1 MNVIQDSEYVL
12 YKAVAQH
19 VKEGLVRPLNIIN
32 LKCLKEFS
40 KFEKQKALFLN
51 CETFEDL
58 GDNSKKF
65 KNNLKNLI
73 SLFAVQDRLEKIV
86 KRNEQRIEFISLK
99 LQQMG
104 IYNDAVDKK
113 TISNALSAETK
124 NISTESLN
132 LNPRSNRGIT
142 FKFFNGQILAFRD
155 DELDFDLDENK
166 EVLIESSAEFIHS
179 VVETFPYSVG
189 TIPDEYYMLSD
200 LKNKILKE
208 CILYVA
214 SKIKTQTIAESNK
227 QLGGLLERAG
237 ELTSI
242 VHFANELRNYF
253 NVIVKQMLREQ
264 APELEDEINAE
275 LKCNEASIFLPK
287 DRRVADAA
295 LSEVEAISEKSSS
308 ETEQKD
314 TEKES
319 AIEKE
324 SQDNE
329 EIGMSTK
336 ELLDLLMD
344 DEDDLENE
352 MGENSETNEDNK
364 STDEDEFDS
373 VMKELNDLF
382 GDDEKVAEPA
392 KTVAKDSDTGDSLN
406 PVDESENEEQAI
418 DEDIDNILKE
428 LEELFDGDDENKDE
442 G

>member
-1 MNVIQDSEYVL
+1 MSVIQDSEYVL

-19 VKEGLVRPLNIIN
+19 VKDGLVRPLNIIN

-65 KNNLKNLI
+65 KNDLKNLI
-73 SLFAVQDRLEKIV
+73 SLLAVQDRLEKIS
-86 KRNEQRIEFISLK
+86 KRNEQRIEFISFK

-132 LNPRSNRGIT
+132 LNPKSNRGIT
-142 FKFFNGQILAFRD
+142 FKFFNGRILAFRD

-166 EVLIESSAEFIHS
+166 DVLIEGSVEFIHS

-189 TIPDEYYMLSD
+189 TIPDEYYILSD

-208 CILYVA
+208 CILYAA

-242 VHFANELRNYF
+242 VHFANELKNYF
-253 NVIVKQMLREQ
+253 NVIVKQTLKEQ
-264 APELEDEINAE
+264 APELEVEIDAE

-287 DRRVADAA
+287 DRRVVDDTPA
-295 LSEVEAISEKSSS
+295 EIEEISDNSSS

-314 TEKES
+314 VEKES
-319 AIEKE
+319 ATQNE
-324 SQDNE
+324 SQNDE
-329 EIGMSTK
+329 EDGMSTK
-336 ELLDLLMD
+336 ELLNLLMD
-344 DEDDLENE
+344 DEDDLEDGME
-352 MGENSETNEDNK
+352 EDSETKEVNKPTED
-364 STDEDEFDS
+364 DELDS

-382 GDDEKVAEPA
+382 GDDEKDE
-392 KTVAKDSDTGDSLN
+392 
-406 PVDESENEEQAI
+406 ESEKTGVKDPNVSDGLKPAEEPKNEEQSI

-428 LEELFDGDDENKDE
+428 LEDLFDSDDEDKNE